1 MNLTLHQHKSL
12 GLLLSSPVLS
22 DGSTQLDPDLENAR
36 ERIRILMEMNAIPI
50 EEQRRAIQESIDKLG
65 ETEFVRRQVRGLR
78 MVGPLKTQGKWS
90 VLI

>member
-1 MNLTLHQHKSL
+1 
-12 GLLLSSPVLS
+12 
-22 DGSTQLDPDLENAR
+22 
-36 ERIRILMEMNAIPI
+36 MEMKAIPI

-78 MVGPLKTQGKWS
+78 MVGPLKTQGNWS